1 MKIVKIIGI
10 ILLCIFTMGI
20 TYVVSKYV
28 DASRYG
34 SINIDVTFEDSKEF
48 SLENKDQQTKTEA
61 LKDYPYIFTIENKGL
76 ANLDFDLVLEDKLSE
91 GIDRSSLDYIVLVN
105 DKEFT
110 SGNLASIKD
119 NILLK
124 NKINRKTKD
133 TYKVYIYFNEKLN
146 KPEYSY
152 SLKVKTRWFYEKQI
166 K

>member
-1 MKIVKIIGI
+1 MKIGKIIGI
-10 ILLCIFTMGI
+10 ILLCIFAMGI

-61 LKDYPYIFTIENKGL
+61 LKDYPYIFTIENKSL

-105 DKEFT
+105 DKEIA
-110 SGNLASIKD
+110 SGNLDSIKD

-152 SLKVKTRWFYEKQI
+152 SLKVKTRWLYEKQI

>member
-152 SLKVKTRWFYEKQI
+152 SLKVKTR
-166 K
+166 